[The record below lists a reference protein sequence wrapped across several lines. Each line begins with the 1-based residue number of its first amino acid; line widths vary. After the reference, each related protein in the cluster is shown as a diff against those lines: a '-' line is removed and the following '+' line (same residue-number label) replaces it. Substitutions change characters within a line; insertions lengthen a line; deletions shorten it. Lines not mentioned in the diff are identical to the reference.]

1 MARVF
6 WRCLPQLQSWLQTT
20 LEPSTSHTKI
30 FPHNWKLNE
39 KKTTILFTSFREIKA
54 FNKNNLWWFHCPQA
68 TSAPALDLELIEN
81 LKNYICV
88 DKEVASSALKA
99 FKRHTWYLH
108 AEVVP
113 LALWGNISPERK
125 QKLAD
130 QIIKQQR
137 NNDRNEEF
145 VGRIGSGYGK
155 PDLLTV
161 NIEANWS

>member
-1 MARVF
+1 M
-6 WRCLPQLQSWLQTT
+6 
-20 LEPSTSHTKI
+20 
-30 FPHNWKLNE
+30 
-39 KKTTILFTSFREIKA
+39 FTSFREIKA
-54 FNKNNLWWFHCPQA
+54 FNKNNLWWFQCPQA

-81 LKNYICV
+81 LKNYISV

-99 FKRHTWYLH
+99 FKRHAWYLH

-113 LALWGNISPERK
+113 LPLWGDISPERK

-130 QIIKQQR
+130 QIIKQQK

-161 NIEANWS
+161 NIEAN